1 MNRHIACF
9 ALVIDDYDRAIAYYT
24 DTLGFELREDSPRG
38 SGKRWVVVAPA
49 GADTAILLAQAAD
62 DAQRARIG
70 DQTGGRVGFFL
81 HTDDF
86 YRDHAAMRAKGVR
99 FIEDPREEDYG
110 IVAVFEDLYGN
121 RWDLLQPRQLERSR
135 LERDQSEPCA

>member
-1 MNRHIACF
+1 MKRRIACF
-9 ALVIDDYDRAIAYYT
+9 ALVVDDYDRAIAYYT
-24 DTLGFELREDSPRG
+24 GALGFELREDSPREAAPG
-38 SGKRWVVVAPA
+38 QPSKRWVMVAPP
-49 GADTAILLAQAAD
+49 GAETAILLAQASN

-86 YRDHAAMRAKGVR
+86 RRDHAAMLSKGVR
-99 FIEDPREEDYG
+99 FVESPREEDYG

-121 RWDLLQPRQLERSR
+121 RWDLLELKS
-135 LERDQSEPCA
+135 

>member
-1 MNRHIACF
+1 MKRHIACF
-9 ALVIDDYDRAIAYYT
+9 ALVVDDYDRAIAYYT
-24 DTLGFELREDSPRG
+24 DVLDFELREDSPREAAPG
-38 SGKRWVVVAPA
+38 QPPKRWVIVAPA
-49 GADTAILLAQAAD
+49 GAETAILLAQASN

-86 YRDHAAMRAKGVR
+86 RRDHAAMLAKGVR
-99 FIEDPREEDYG
+99 FVEQPREEDYG

-121 RWDLLQPRQLERSR
+121 RWDLLELK
-135 LERDQSEPCA
+135 A

>member
-1 MNRHIACF
+1 MKRHIACF
-9 ALVIDDYDRAIAYYT
+9 ALVVDDYDRAIAYYT
-24 DTLGFELREDSPRG
+24 DALGFELREDSPRG

-49 GADTAILLAQAAD
+49 GADTGILLAQAAN

-99 FIEDPREEDYG
+99 FTEDPREEDYG

-121 RWDLLQPRQLERSR
+121 RWDLLEPRSLEQHS
-135 LERDQSEPCA
+135 LEQRA